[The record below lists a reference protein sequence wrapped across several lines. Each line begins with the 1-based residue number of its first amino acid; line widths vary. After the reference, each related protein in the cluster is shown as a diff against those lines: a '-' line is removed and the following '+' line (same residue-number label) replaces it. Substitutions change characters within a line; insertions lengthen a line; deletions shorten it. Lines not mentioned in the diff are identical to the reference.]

1 MNYVHFS
8 GELEANPVLLSQWEI
23 SFNLVQKYLA
33 EGKKLEIQELAVKF
47 FAQGQMAESIARRCL
62 KGDQLIVTAKIEN
75 SESAGLK
82 FVLLDFQMGAMSAP
96 GISDSGKV
104 LIEEEAS

>member
-8 GELEANPVLLSQWEI
+8 GELESNPVLLSQWEI

-47 FAQGQMAESIARRCL
+47 FAHGRLAESIARRCL
-62 KGDQLIVTAKIEN
+62 KGDQLIVTARIES
-75 SESAGLK
+75 SENPGFK

-96 GISDSGKV
+96 GISDGGKV
-104 LIEEEAS
+104 LDNQEAS